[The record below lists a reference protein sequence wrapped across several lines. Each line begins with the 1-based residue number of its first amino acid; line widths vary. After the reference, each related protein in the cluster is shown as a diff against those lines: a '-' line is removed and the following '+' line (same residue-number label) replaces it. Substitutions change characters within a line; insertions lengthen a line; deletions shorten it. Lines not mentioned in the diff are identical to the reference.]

1 MQKSR
6 FASENEMQILIFF
19 KLNAIFYLGIIEGG
33 RQMNLGVSY
42 SLFYDILLNL
52 REYYHSYGRIDDS
65 NAKLD
70 EITKLIAI
78 SFSMAKKGKKLNI
91 AYVRSIA
98 ENVSEESFGAASSLR
113 YIFEE
118 ESKDEMFLNLDGTNI
133 FGANA
138 SLNIQPTENDL
149 AEKIISEIEKIDFL
163 NLIKVKRYHDFD
175 LINECFGHFVRENF
189 RNNKEDAQYMT
200 PYEISEPMLK
210 IIFADMTRDGYFTRE
225 KIEHFVIMDP
235 TCGVGTLLIE
245 SSNHFTRFVEQ
256 NFRED
261 ADKFVSNFRVNG
273 IVGQD
278 KVDRMVR
285 LSKINALLLGSN
297 ISNINIGNSI
307 IGDSSIDKYSA
318 CADLIFTNPPFGAEH
333 NVDLL
338 DLNKYPILSEMNFA
352 EGNIDSELLML
363 DRCIGLL
370 KEYGYLAIVL
380 PDSVFASKG
389 MNSLYRDE
397 LLKKVQIRGV
407 VELPSVT
414 FAQAGTRTNT
424 CILYLQKKKPVE
436 DFKFFMASCKE
447 LGYIVKEK
455 MGVPVKIS
463 KGQNQMEIVAETLN
477 NSDKKA
483 DIILEHPSITN
494 ICAKDLTDN
503 ILKPGFYSAERIQ
516 TIEKLASCSSEIEIK
531 KLSEIVDFVTKSRKS
546 YMVSEKIRHISVLHI
561 NADCTINFDEVEKFE
576 PISKGRLCQK
586 GDLIFSKI
594 NPRIPRM
601 AVVPDRNYEMVCS
614 NEFEIMRI
622 KSDIDVYTLCFLL
635 RTENVKNQID
645 NLTSG
650 TSSSHS
656 RIKREQLAEIM
667 IPTPKSK
674 RKKEEYKKINNI
686 IKDSIAM
693 IYTAENNIMEQLRS
707 LSQI

>member
-1 MQKSR
+1 
-6 FASENEMQILIFF
+6 
-19 KLNAIFYLGIIEGG
+19 
-33 RQMNLGVSY
+33 MNSGVSY
-42 SLFYDILLNL
+42 SLFYDILLSL

-78 SFSMAKKGKKLNI
+78 SFSMAKKGKRLDI
-91 AYVRSIA
+91 AYVREVA
-98 ENVSEESFGAASSLR
+98 ENMSEESFGVASSIR

-118 ESKDEMFLNLDGTNI
+118 ECKDEMFLNADKTNI

-138 SLNIQPTENDL
+138 SLNIQPTEDDL

-163 NLIKVKRYHDFD
+163 NLIKVKKYQDFD

-200 PYEISEPMLK
+200 PYEISEPMLE
-210 IIFADMTRDGYFTRE
+210 IIFDDMSKDGYFTRE
-225 KIEHFVIMDP
+225 RLKNFVIIDP

-245 SSNHFTRFVEQ
+245 SSNHFTRFVER
-256 NFRED
+256 NFKKD
-261 ADKFVSNFRVNG
+261 AEELVSNFRING

-307 IGDSSIDKYSA
+307 VGDSSIDKYYA

-333 NVDLL
+333 AVDLL
-338 DLNKYPILSEMNFA
+338 DLDKYPILSKMNSID
-352 EGNIDSELLML
+352 GSVDSELLML

-370 KEYGYLAIVL
+370 KENGYLAIIL

-397 LLKKVQIRGV
+397 ILKTVQVRGV

-424 CILYLQKKKPVE
+424 CILYLQKKKPL
-436 DFKFFMASCKE
+436 DSFKFFMASCKE

-463 KGQNQMEIVAETLN
+463 KGQNQMEIVAETLIN
-477 NSDKKA
+477 IDKKM
-483 DIILEHPSITN
+483 DIILENPSITN
-494 ICAKDLTDN
+494 ICLEDLTDN
-503 ILKPGFYSAERIQ
+503 ILKPGFYSAERTQ
-516 TIEKLASCSSEIEIK
+516 TVEKLTKYSSDIEVK
-531 KLSEIVDFVTKSRKS
+531 KLSELVDFVTKSRKS
-546 YMVSEKIRHISVLHI
+546 YIVSDKIKHISVLHI

-576 PISKGRLCQK
+576 PISKGRLCQE
-586 GDLIFSKI
+586 GDLIFSKL

-601 AVVPDRNYEMVCS
+601 AVVPKRNYEMVCS
-614 NEFEIMRI
+614 NEFEIMRT
-622 KSDIDVYTLCFLL
+622 KGEIDTHTLCFLL
-635 RTENVKNQID
+635 RTENVKKQIE

-656 RIKREQLAEIM
+656 RIKQEQLAEIM
-667 IPTPKSK
+667 IPVPKSK
-674 RKKEEYKKINNI
+674 KKKEEYKRANDA
-686 IKDSIAM
+686 IKSSIAL
-693 IYTAENNIMEQLRS
+693 IYDAENNIMEQLKILS
-707 LSQI
+707 LA

>member
-1 MQKSR
+1 
-6 FASENEMQILIFF
+6 
-19 KLNAIFYLGIIEGG
+19 
-33 RQMNLGVSY
+33 MNSGVSY

-78 SFSMAKKGKKLNI
+78 SYSMAKKGKKLDI
-91 AYVRSIA
+91 AYVRSVA
-98 ENVSEESFGAASSLR
+98 EGKKEDSFGIASAIR
-113 YIFEE
+113 YVFEE
-118 ESKDEMFLNLDGTNI
+118 ESKDGMFLNSDGTTI

-138 SLNIQPTENDL
+138 SLNIQPTEDDL

-163 NLIKVKRYHDFD
+163 NLVEMKKYQDFD

-210 IIFADMTRDGYFTRE
+210 IIFNDMAQDGYFTKDVLE
-225 KIEHFVIMDP
+225 NFVIMDP

-245 SSNHFTRFVEQ
+245 SSNHFTRFLEE
-256 NFRED
+256 NYKKEADALISKFR
-261 ADKFVSNFRVNG
+261 ANG

-307 IGDSSIDKYSA
+307 VGKSSIDKFISR
-318 CADLIFTNPPFGAEH
+318 ADLIFTNPPFGAEH
-333 NVDLL
+333 EIGLL
-338 DLNKYPILSEMNFA
+338 DLEKYPILQKMKISE
-352 EGNIDSELLML
+352 GSVDSELLML

-370 KEYGYLAIVL
+370 KENGYLAIVL

-397 LLKKVQIRGV
+397 ILKTVQVRGV

-424 CILYLQKKKPVE
+424 CILYLQNKKPVK

-455 MGVPVKIS
+455 MGVPVKLS
-463 KGQNQMEIVAETLN
+463 KGQNQMEIIADALVSN
-477 NSDKKA
+477 RKKL
-483 DIILEHPSITN
+483 DIVLEIPSITN
-494 ICAKDLTDN
+494 ISENDLTDN
-503 ILKPGFYSAERIQ
+503 ILKPGFYSADRIQ
-516 TIEKLASCSSEIEIK
+516 TIEKLTSISPDIEVK
-531 KLSEIVDFVTKSRKS
+531 KLSELVDFVTKTRKGF
-546 YMVSEKIRHISVLHI
+546 MVSDAIRHISVLHI
-561 NADCTINFDEVEKFE
+561 NADCTINFDEVEKFK
-576 PISKGRLCQK
+576 PISKGRSCK
-586 GDLIFSKI
+586 EGDLIFSKL

-601 AVVPDRNYEMVCS
+601 AVVPERPYEMVCS
-614 NEFEIMRI
+614 NEFEIMRT
-622 KSDIDVYTLCFLL
+622 KGEIDAHTLCFLL
-635 RTENVKNQID
+635 RTENVKKQIE

-656 RIKREQLAEIM
+656 RIKQEQLAEIM
-667 IPTPKSK
+667 IPVPKSK
-674 RKKEEYKKINNI
+674 RKIEEYKRANER
-686 IKDSIAM
+686 IKEAIEM
-693 IYTAENNIMEQLRS
+693 IYVAESNITKQLKI
-707 LSQI
+707 LSQV